1 MSTLGYI
8 VSDTKIKNLKGFV
21 EQVNDVSLA
30 DLTKPTLFVGIEN
43 AKKNIKNF
51 SILDKKYGDNIYWT
65 FKKTEKRV
73 EFEDDI
79 EKFYNNIIYNISCN
93 IKYYYINIYNLK
105 YNKIKKL
112 YNILFSDKGKYIYI
126 SNEMIYL
133 LYKENII
140 LGISLNL
147 LEYIKIKKEK
157 ILSKLYSNKN
167 NIICTDVSKCVKAIR
182 NEIGNNKYVVPYF
195 MSIL

>member
-1 MSTLGYI
+1 MSSLGYI

-43 AKKNIKNF
+43 AKKKKKNF

-133 LYKENII
+133 LYKDNII

>member
-1 MSTLGYI
+1 MSSLGYI
-8 VSDTKIKNLKGFV
+8 VSDLKIKNLKGFV

-30 DLTKPTLFVGIEN
+30 DSTKPTLFVGIEN
-43 AKKNIKNF
+43 ARKNIKDF
-51 SILDKKYGDNIYWT
+51 SILNKKYENNVFWT

-73 EFEDDI
+73 DFEKDI
-79 EKFYNNIIYNISCN
+79 DYFYNFIINNISCN

-112 YNILFSDKGKYIYI
+112 YNILFSDDGKYIYI
-126 SNEMIYL
+126 SNDMIYL
-133 LYKENII
+133 LYNNNII

-147 LEYIKIKKEK
+147 LEFIKIKKEK
-157 ILSKLYSNKN
+157 ILDKLYSNKN
-167 NIICTDVSKCVKAIR
+167 NIICTDVSKCVKSIK
-182 NEIGNNKYVVPYF
+182 NEIGDKKYVVPYF

>member
-1 MSTLGYI
+1 MSSLGYI
-8 VSDTKIKNLKGFV
+8 VSDLKIKNLKGFV
-21 EQVNDVSLA
+21 EQVNDVSLV
-30 DLTKPTLFVGIEN
+30 DSTKPTLFVGIEN
-43 AKKNIKNF
+43 ARKNIKDF
-51 SILDKKYGDNIYWT
+51 SILNKKYENNVFWT

-73 EFEDDI
+73 DFEKDI
-79 EKFYNNIIYNISCN
+79 DYFYNFIINNISCN

-112 YNILFSDKGKYIYI
+112 YNILFSDNGKYIYI
-126 SNEMIYL
+126 SNDMIYL
-133 LYKENII
+133 LYKNNII

-157 ILSKLYSNKN
+157 ILDKLYSNKN
-167 NIICTDVSKCVKAIR
+167 NIICTDVSKCVKSIK
-182 NEIGNNKYVVPYF
+182 NEIGDKKYVVPYF

>member
-1 MSTLGYI
+1 MSSLGYI

-93 IKYYYINIYNLK
+93 IKYYYINIYNLR

-157 ILSKLYSNKN
+157 ILNKLYSNKN

>member
-1 MSTLGYI
+1 MSSLGYI

-30 DLTKPTLFVGIEN
+30 DLTNPTLFVGIEN

-133 LYKENII
+133 LYKDNII

-157 ILSKLYSNKN
+157 ILNKLYSNKN